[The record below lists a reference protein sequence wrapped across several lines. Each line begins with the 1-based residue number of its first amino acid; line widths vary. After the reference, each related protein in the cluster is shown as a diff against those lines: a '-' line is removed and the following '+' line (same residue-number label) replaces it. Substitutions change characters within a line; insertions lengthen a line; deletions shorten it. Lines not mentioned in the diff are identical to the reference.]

1 MKVSVMP
8 YVMSRAFTMAC
19 ALATI
24 AATFGDGVANKAT
37 AQSANLKGSWSG
49 SGRVV
54 LPSGDVERARCR
66 ASFKQQTPRSF
77 SMNAICATSSV
88 RIVQSATL
96 RQVSGGE
103 FAGQFYNREYDISG
117 SIRVTLRGDRLSAF
131 LSGGGGSGAFDLRK

>member
-1 MKVSVMP
+1 MP
-8 YVMSRAFTMAC
+8 YVMSRALTMAC
-19 ALATI
+19 ALATF
-24 AATFGDGVANKAT
+24 AAAFGDGVANKAI

-49 SGRVV
+49 NGRVV

-66 ASFKQQTPRSF
+66 ANIKQETPRSF
-77 SMNAICATSSV
+77 SMSAICATPSA
-88 RIVQSATL
+88 RIAQTATL

-131 LSGGGGSGAFDLRK
+131 LSGGGGSGTFELRK